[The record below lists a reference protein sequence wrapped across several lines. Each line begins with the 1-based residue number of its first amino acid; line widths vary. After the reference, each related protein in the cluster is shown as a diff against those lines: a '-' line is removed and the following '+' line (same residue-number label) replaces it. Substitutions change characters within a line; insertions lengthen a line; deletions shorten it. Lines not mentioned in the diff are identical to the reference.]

1 VRFYTVWVELADED
15 VVKKT
20 IEALKSR
27 GVQVEFLNN
36 KEDALKR
43 LTEFI
48 PAGVDVMAGSS
59 TTLNEIG
66 FVDLL
71 KSGKH
76 PWNNLKDKIVS
87 EKDPQK
93 QAELRKKSVLANYFL
108 GSVHAVT
115 QSGEVITASNTGSQL
130 APYAFSSNNVVWVVG
145 TQKIVLNLEEGLR
158 RVHEYCLPLE
168 DQRLK
173 QAGFKGCEIGKILIS
188 EKETLPFR
196 KVTLFFVNEKLGF

>member
-1 VRFYTVWVELADED
+1 MT
-15 VVKKT
+15 
-20 IEALKSR
+20 
-27 GVQVEFLNN
+27 
-36 KEDALKR
+36 
-43 LTEFI
+43 
-48 PAGVDVMAGSS
+48 GSS

-93 QAELRKKSVLANYFL
+93 QAELRKKSILADYFL
-108 GSVHAVT
+108 GSVHAVS

-130 APYAFSSNNVVWVVG
+130 APYAFSSNNVIWVVG
-145 TQKIVLNLEEGLR
+145 TQKIVSNLEEGLR
-158 RVHEYCLPLE
+158 RVYEYCLPLE